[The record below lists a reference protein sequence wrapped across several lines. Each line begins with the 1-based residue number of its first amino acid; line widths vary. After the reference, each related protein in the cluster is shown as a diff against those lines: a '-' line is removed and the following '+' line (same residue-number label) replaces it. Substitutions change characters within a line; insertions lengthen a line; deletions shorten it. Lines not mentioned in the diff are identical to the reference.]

1 MSKSKFGNDNRAIA
15 KFNERVV
22 VAEKQLNHRRLR
34 AKALCTHT
42 KRPMEPALAYKEE
55 NGQLKWICKI
65 CGENV
70 DLTRIPDEEL
80 KKAIATVS
88 QACNLIKIMSR
99 GTEREQK
106 IIETVIADIQLKVNA
121 YLYDAYKGA
130 LNMSK
135 KAGNQNNRRRRNS
148 IIWES

>member
-70 DLTRIPDEEL
+70 DLTRIPDDEL

-88 QACNLIKIMSR
+88 QAC
-99 GTEREQK
+99 K

-148 IIWES
+148 VIWES